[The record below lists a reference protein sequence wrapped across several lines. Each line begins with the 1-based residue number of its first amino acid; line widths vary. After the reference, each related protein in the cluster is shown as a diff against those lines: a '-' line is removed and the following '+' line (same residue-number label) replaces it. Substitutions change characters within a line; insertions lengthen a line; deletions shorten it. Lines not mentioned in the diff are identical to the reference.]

1 MVTNHYRGRRSVVVS
16 TDSSS
21 FFRLGVPLVRTISL
35 VSAVFLLGGIVPA
48 FAETTTAD
56 VEPYL
61 VEGKIDDGIQAMRK
75 RLEGAPADA
84 EAQYALGIF
93 TTLEAVEN
101 LSQNLYRYGLRPE
114 SPRVPFM
121 RLPVPRNPNPETLT
135 YAKWRG
141 IMQQFIDDL
150 AVADAELS
158 KVDDPDV
165 KLKLP
170 VGLIRMDLNGDGKS
184 EDNETFWKV
193 FTAVAWRAAKLDEDQ
208 QRFEIGFDKADVHWL
223 IGYTHLL
230 RAMSEAYLAYDTE
243 AFFNNTAAIFFS
255 GIDSPLAQFQADQR
269 NRFMDQFADAILAIH
284 MFNFEVAQPQRM
296 EVARQHL
303 LSMISQSRL
312 VWEYCT
318 KETDDDREWIPN
330 ANQTSLTP
338 LTVNEARIKGWASF
352 LDEAE
357 MVLEGEKLLPHW
369 RVSDGRGINLKRVFT
384 EPTRFDL
391 IGWAHGVSAIPYL
404 EEGNKVTAETART
417 LEQTFGGR
425 FTVFAIWF
433 Q

>member
-1 MVTNHYRGRRSVVVS
+1 MV
-16 TDSSS
+16 
-21 FFRLGVPLVRTISL
+21 LG
-35 VSAVFLLGGIVPA
+35 SALPA
-48 FAETTTAD
+48 VAETTASD
-56 VEPYL
+56 VEPFL
-61 VEGKIDDGIQAMRK
+61 VEGRIDDGIAAMK
-75 RLEGAPADA
+75 TRLKTAPTDA

-101 LSQNLYRYGLRPE
+101 LSQNLHKYGLRPE
-114 SPRVPFM
+114 SPRIPFM
-121 RLPVPRNPNPETLT
+121 RLPVPLNPNPEKLT

-150 AVADAELS
+150 GVADAELS

-184 EDNETFWKV
+184 EDEETFWKV

-230 RAMSEAYLAYDTE
+230 RAMGEAYLAYDTE
-243 AFFNNTAAIFFS
+243 EFFDNTAAIFFS
-255 GIDSPLAQFQADQR
+255 GIDSPLAQLKADQR
-269 NRFMDQFADAILAIH
+269 NAFMDQFADAILAIH
-284 MFNFEVAQPQRM
+284 MVNFEVAEPQRM
-296 EVARQHL
+296 EAARQHL
-303 LSMISQSRL
+303 LTMISHSRL

-318 KETDDDREWIPN
+318 QETDDDREWIPN
-330 ANQTSLTP
+330 AKQTSLTP
-338 LTVNEARIKGWASF
+338 LTVNEARIQGWAMF

-369 RVSDGRGINLKRVFT
+369 RVPGERGINLKRVFT

-391 IGWAHGVSAIPYL
+391 VGWAHGVSALPYL
-404 EEGNKVTAETART
+404 EEGSKVSPDTART
-417 LEQTFGGR
+417 LGQTFGGR